1 LDGIR
6 FVDAPK
12 HRKESAE
19 LHVLVRVAFA
29 HTIVPIPAQR
39 TIQAILDV
47 QGKEFRWRDFAP
59 TIRQLVLA
67 HIERVRLYDGLG
79 AIRDFSVRC
88 LPFADYE

>member
-1 LDGIR
+1 M
-6 FVDAPK
+6 DAAK

-29 HTIVPIPAQR
+29 YTIVPIPAQR
-39 TIQAILDV
+39 TIQAIFDV
-47 QGKEFRWRDFAP
+47 QGKEFRWRYFAP

-67 HIERVRLYDGLG
+67 HIERVRLHDGLG
-79 AIRDFSVRC
+79 AIRDFCVRC